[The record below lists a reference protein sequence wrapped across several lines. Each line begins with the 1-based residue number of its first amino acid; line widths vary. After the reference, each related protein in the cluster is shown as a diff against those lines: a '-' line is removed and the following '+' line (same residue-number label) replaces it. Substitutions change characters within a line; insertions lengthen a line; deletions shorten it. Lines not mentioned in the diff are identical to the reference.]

1 MKKLIINT
9 LIFYLVFGNSVNA
22 LEPGKWDFVKENEYC
37 YVGSLPIDTDLPDE
51 KKRGDTYILVYKM
64 VGSDEQVIQIEAGY
78 NYKLNKDIIIK
89 IDNNSYKFY
98 TVENVSD
105 SAWTNNDDKVIYAM
119 KRGLDLIVTGESS
132 RGTVTNDKYTLKGCT
147 NAFNKLVT
155 HCK

>member
-89 IDNNSYKFY
+89 IDNNSYKF
-98 TVENVSD
+98 
-105 SAWTNNDDKVIYAM
+105 
-119 KRGLDLIVTGESS
+119 
-132 RGTVTNDKYTLKGCT
+132 
-147 NAFNKLVT
+147 
-155 HCK
+155 